1 MLKIALPSLLADA
14 EYLEDFSFL
23 VKETLEKLTHFS
35 ANAIKNNF
43 DILTLI
49 YEFVQENYEKEI
61 NLQLLSEKYHFS
73 YSYLSA
79 IFTEKFGINFSKYLK
94 KVRISKAKLF
104 LTETRLTLTEICEKV
119 GYTELGYFSR
129 VFKEETGMTP
139 SQYRKGTFVK

>member
-1 MLKIALPSLLADA
+1 MQ
-14 EYLEDFSFL
+14 
-23 VKETLEKLTHFS
+23 
-35 ANAIKNNF
+35 KNDNF